1 MYIESQKIE
10 TITDRHGNDCE
21 IWVVNENWGGRDV
34 VVRGYTIRYSGE
46 ARRWLNRNGSPY
58 WKALASARKAVRS
71 N

>member
-1 MYIESQKIE
+1 
-10 TITDRHGNDCE
+10 
-21 IWVVNENWGGRDV
+21 V